1 MTVVFEEEQPVPTS
15 PGSGKWIVKVNEVE
29 ETPRGS
35 RRVLRSVSYRF
46 KAAAAAFATFTV
58 FSSVMLI
65 CPKNSLRYLGGPLSK
80 NDLGGHRISNRLSNA
95 MARERMT

>member
-35 RRVLRSVSYRF
+35 RRVLRSAS
-46 KAAAAAFATFTV
+46 
-58 FSSVMLI
+58 
-65 CPKNSLRYLGGPLSK
+65 
-80 NDLGGHRISNRLSNA
+80 
-95 MARERMT
+95 